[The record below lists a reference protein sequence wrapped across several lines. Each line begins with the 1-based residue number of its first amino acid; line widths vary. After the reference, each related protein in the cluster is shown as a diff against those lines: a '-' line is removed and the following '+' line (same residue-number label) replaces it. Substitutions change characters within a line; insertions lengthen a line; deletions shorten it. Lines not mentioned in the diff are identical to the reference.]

1 MALIAV
7 GLSHRCPIELSNEKG
22 RGGRRRRRRRRR
34 RGRRRRR
41 SKRFGKGGRKGKR
54 RNVEFEQCERDGW
67 EEEGGKV
74 DR

>member
-22 RGGRRRRRRRRR
+22 RGGRRRRRR
-34 RGRRRRR
+34 

-54 RNVEFEQCERDGW
+54 RKGKRRNVEFEQWER
-67 EEEGGKV
+67 EAGGGGRQSRSV
-74 DR
+74 R

>member
-22 RGGRRRRRRRRR
+22 RGGRRRRRRRR
-34 RGRRRRR
+34 
-41 SKRFGKGGRKGKR
+41 SKRFGKGGRKRKR
-54 RNVEFEQCERDGW
+54 RNVEFEQCEREGR